1 MKTWGRYLEVG
12 LTSFLIFTI
21 LNSPIITGKSGF
33 NTALAAQAQ
42 TVEQEEAQNGQK
54 VNDPYEHFNRDV
66 FDFNDHLYFYVLKPL
81 AKFYSAYLPTDFRE
95 SIRNGFHNLVFPSR
109 FINFVLQGKG
119 DYAANEVA
127 RFLINSTLGL
137 AGLFDFAQTQF
148 RLENHESDFGQTL
161 ARWGVGSGPFLII
174 PGLGPSNPR
183 DFFGFGV
190 DSVMDP
196 LFWLPAA
203 WYVSFSAE
211 SGKFINRTS
220 LEIGR
225 YEELKKASLDP
236 YIAMRDAYIQYRAH
250 ISE

>member
-12 LTSFLIFTI
+12 LISFLIFTF
-21 LNSPIITGKSGF
+21 LNSPIVAGKSGF
-33 NTALAAQAQ
+33 NTALAAGEQ
-42 TVEQEEAQNGQK
+42 TVEQEEVQK
-54 VNDPYEHFNRDV
+54 NVNDPYENLNRRV
-66 FDFNDHLYFYVLKPL
+66 FDFNDDLYFYVLKP
-81 AKFYSAYLPTDFRE
+81 AAVVYSAFLPTDFRG

-119 DYAANEVA
+119 EYAANEAA
-127 RFLINSTLGL
+127 RFVINSTLGF

-161 ARWGVGSGPFLII
+161 ARWGVGSGPFLMI
-174 PGLGPSNPR
+174 PGLGPSDPR

-190 DSVMDP
+190 DTVLDP
-196 LFWLPAA
+196 LFWLPGP
-203 WYVSFSAE
+203 WWVSFSVE
-211 SGKFINRTS
+211 SGKFLNTTS

-236 YIAMRDAYIQYRAH
+236 YVAMRDAYIQYRAH